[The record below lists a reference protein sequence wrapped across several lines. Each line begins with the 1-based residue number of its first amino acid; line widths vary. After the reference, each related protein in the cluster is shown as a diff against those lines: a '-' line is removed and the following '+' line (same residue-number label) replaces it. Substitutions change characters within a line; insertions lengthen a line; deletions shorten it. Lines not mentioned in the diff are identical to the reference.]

1 MNENMYLPDTLKLHT
16 CKRWEMHTKFQM
28 ENLKG
33 RDHSGNPSID
43 WRVIFKWISGKQGMK
58 MWTEFVW

>member
-1 MNENMYLPDTLKLHT
+1 
-16 CKRWEMHTKFQM
+16 MHTKFQM

-58 MWTEFVW
+58 MWTEFV